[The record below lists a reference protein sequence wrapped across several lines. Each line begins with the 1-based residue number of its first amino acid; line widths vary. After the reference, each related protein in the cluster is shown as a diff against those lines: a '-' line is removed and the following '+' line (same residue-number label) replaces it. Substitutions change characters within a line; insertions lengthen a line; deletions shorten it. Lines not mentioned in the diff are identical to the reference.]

1 MRYFLL
7 FCCLWLVAGLP
18 SSMAQ
23 NPLTVFEQSR
33 GQRSATYEET
43 IRFYRQLDGSNA
55 SIRMDSIGP
64 TDTQYP
70 LHVVYYSNDGRFAAA
85 EWKKQGKIVLLVNN
99 GIHPGEPDGI
109 DASMMLLRDAA
120 AGKLRVPDSVV
131 LAVIPV
137 FNIGGMLNR
146 GSFSRANQQGPE
158 AYGFRGNAQYLD
170 LNRDFIKMDALET
183 QSLVRLFHELDPD
196 IFIDNHVSNGADYQH
211 VMTLLS
217 TQADKLGTIMGRYLR
232 EELEPAVYTAMKQK
246 GYDLVPYVNVFAGTP
261 ERGWMQFLEPPRF
274 ASGFA
279 ALFQTFAF
287 VPETHMLKPFR
298 QRVEATYALMEC
310 MISIAAK
317 NKDAIRAARRKERS
331 RIMTDR
337 SLPISWKADTTKKA
351 MIPFKGYEAG
361 YKPSQVSGQPRLY
374 YDRSKPFTRNI
385 PFCNV
390 YVPELEV
397 RAPKAYVI
405 PRGWQKVID
414 RLKTNGVSPSVL
426 DRDTVWSLGV
436 YHIEDYQTAP
446 RPYEGHYLHRDVQVR
461 KTTEKVQLR
470 KGDWIVYLQERN
482 ARYLVE
488 TLEPQATDAFFAW
501 NFFDAV
507 LQQKEYF
514 SDYVFEDEA
523 AQLLARDP
531 QLKQL
536 LEEQRKSDT
545 AFAKNG
551 AAQLDFVYR
560 HSPYYEPGHM
570 RYPVYRV
577 E

>member
-1 MRYFLL
+1 MKYFLF
-7 FCCLWLVAGLP
+7 FCCLWLAIAIP
-18 SSMAQ
+18 STAQ
-23 NPLTVFEQSR
+23 YPLTVFEKSQGR
-33 GQRSATYEET
+33 ASATYKET
-43 IRFYRQLDGSNA
+43 IRFYEALDSA
-55 SIRMDSIGP
+55 YTTIRMHYVGP
-64 TDTQYP
+64 TDSPYP
-70 LHVVYYSNDGRFAAA
+70 LQVVYYCKYPDLINRAQFGDR
-85 EWKKQGKIVLLVNN
+85 LLVILINN

-120 AGKLRVPDSVV
+120 AGKVQVPDDVL

-158 AYGFRGNAQYLD
+158 AYGFRGNGQNLD
-170 LNRDFIKMDALET
+170 LNRDFIKMDAEET
-183 QSLVRLFHELDPD
+183 RSLVRLFHKLDPD

-217 TQADKLGTIMGRYLR
+217 TQADKLGTVMGKYLK
-232 EELEPAVYTAMKQK
+232 EELEPAVYAGMKQK
-246 GYDLVPYVNVFAGTP
+246 GYDLVPYVNVFEGTP
-261 ERGWMQFLEPPRF
+261 EHGWTQFLEPPRF

-279 ALFQTFAF
+279 ALFQTFGF
-287 VPETHMLKPFR
+287 VPETHMLKPFK

-310 MISIAAK
+310 FIGIAGK
-317 NKDAIRAARRKERS
+317 NKAAIQEARVQERQRVMNAAS
-331 RIMTDR
+331 W
-337 SLPISWKADTTKKA
+337 PIRWKADTTKKA

-361 YKPSQVSGQPRLY
+361 FKPSLVSGQPRLY
-374 YDRSKPFTRNI
+374 YNRNKPFTRNI
-385 PFCNV
+385 PFING

-397 RAPKAYVI
+397 TAPKAYVI
-405 PRGWQKVID
+405 PRGWTRIAD
-414 RLKTNGVSPSVL
+414 RLSDNDIRSSMVE
-426 DRDTVWSLGV
+426 RDTVLLLGV
-436 YHIEDYQTAP
+436 YHIEDYQTVP
-446 RPYEGHYLHRDVQVR
+446 RPYEGHYLHRDVRVR
-461 KTTEKVQLR
+461 KVMEPVQLR
-470 KGDWIVYLQERN
+470 KGDRILYLRERTK
-482 ARYLVE
+482 RYLIE

-536 LEEQRKSDT
+536 LEERKKSDT
-545 AFAKNG
+545 AFAKDG

-560 HSPYYEPGHM
+560 HSPYHEPGYM
-570 RYPVYRV
+570 RYPVYRM